1 MYNQLREI
9 VNLEKINNNGQTNI
23 LPVEEIKE
31 QQEQSKWFICIIN
44 RYGQTSKENTLIL
57 TMFKMLINFCSKSTK
72 WWPHLNGIYPK
83 LVI

>member
-31 QQEQSKWFICIIN
+31 QQEQSK
-44 RYGQTSKENTLIL
+44 
-57 TMFKMLINFCSKSTK
+57 
-72 WWPHLNGIYPK
+72 
-83 LVI
+83 